1 MDNSQAS
8 REKMVRDQVQRRGVI
23 DPRVLDAMSVVPR
36 HLFVPTHYRDMA
48 YQDRPLPIGHDQTIS
63 QPYIVA
69 LMTEQLHLTPED
81 IVLEIGTG
89 SGYQA
94 GILSRLVKQVY
105 TIERFQPLAQMAKR
119 VLKELSYDNVCV
131 LCQDGSLGLK
141 EHAPFDAILIGAA
154 SPKVPE
160 PLIDQLRIG
169 GRIIVP
175 IGGSGHQILQRMTK
189 GLNGLMET
197 DELIPVVFV
206 PLRGYYGWHED
217 DWGINL

>member
-1 MDNSQAS
+1 MDNTQAT
-8 REKMVRDQVQRRGVI
+8 REKMVRDQIERRGVL
-23 DPRVLDAMSVVPR
+23 DPRVLEAMNVVPR
-36 HLFVPTHYRDMA
+36 HLFVPAEYRNMA
-48 YQDRPLPIGHDQTIS
+48 YQDRPLPIGQDQTIS

-69 LMTEQLHLTPED
+69 LMTEQLSLKPED

-119 VLKELSYDNVCV
+119 VLKELRYDNVTV
-131 LCQDGSLGLK
+131 ICQDGSLGLK
-141 EHAPFDAILIGAA
+141 EHMPFDAILIGAA

-160 PLIDQLRIG
+160 PLLDQLKIG

-189 GLNGLMET
+189 GLDGNLET
-197 DELIPVVFV
+197 DELIPVIFV

-217 DWGINL
+217 DWENNR